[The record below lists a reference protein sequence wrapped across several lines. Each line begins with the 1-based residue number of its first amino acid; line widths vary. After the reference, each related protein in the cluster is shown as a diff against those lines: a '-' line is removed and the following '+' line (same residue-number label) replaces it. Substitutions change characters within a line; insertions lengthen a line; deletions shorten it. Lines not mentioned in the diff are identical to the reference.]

1 MKQFRVKAPIEMV
14 IEAPNAETAIQE
26 AGVNLAVAVLE
37 AAPRILA
44 TITDQAQFTAEQIPY
59 ELTEV
64 TEMKRW
70 LGVGQEER

>member
-37 AAPRILA
+37 AAPRILS